1 MTSML
6 SSRQR
11 GAVRLAW
18 RFIAPYRGRV
28 LGALLALLFTAA
40 ITLSMGQG
48 IKLLVDQG
56 LATQSPAALRH
67 SLLLFFV
74 LVLALAFG
82 TYTRFYL
89 VSWIGERVVADIRRR
104 VFDHLIELHP
114 GFYESNRSSEIQSRL
129 TADTTLLQ
137 SVIGSSLSMALRNL
151 IMLIGGSIL
160 LVVTN
165 PKLSGI
171 VLLALPLVV
180 APILLF
186 GRRVR
191 ALSRQSQDRV
201 ADVGSYVGE
210 VLGQI
215 KTVQAYNHQDED
227 KRRFGESAEAAFD
240 VARKRIAQRSWLITV
255 VIVLVLGAVGVMLW
269 VGGMDVI
276 AGRISGGEL
285 AAFVF
290 YSLIVGSSFGT
301 LSEVIGE
308 LQRAAG
314 AAERIGELLR
324 SRNAIVAP
332 ERPQPLQ
339 RPVQGRIEL
348 QGVRFAYPSRAD
360 SYAIDGVDLQVA
372 AGETLALVGP
382 SGAGKST
389 LFDLLL
395 RFFDPQQ
402 GRILIDGVPIDQLD
416 PRELRACF
424 ALVSQTPAL
433 FYGSIED
440 NIRYGRLDASQ
451 AEVEAAARAAHAHE
465 FIQRLPQGY
474 QTHLGEAGLGLSGG
488 QRQRLAIARALLAD
502 APILLL
508 DEATSALDAESEHLI
523 QQALPSLMAGR
534 TTLVIAH
541 RLATVKQADRIA
553 VIERGRLAAIGR
565 HWPACRADRQQRAV
579 CAPGRAAVR
588 QLALRLDGGGG
599 AGRGDDDRR
608 HGQPLPPE
616 QLLAEEDQAT
626 ERGDRRLQAH
636 QHAEGTRGH
645 ACQGD
650 HFQAV
655 RQRR

>member
-1 MTSML
+1 ML
-6 SSRQR
+6 SILPSRQR
-11 GAVRLAW
+11 NALRMAW

-56 LATQSPAALRH
+56 LATQSPAALQQ
-67 SLLLFFV
+67 SIAVFFV
-74 LVLALAFG
+74 LVIALAIG
-82 TYTRFYL
+82 TFTRFYL
-89 VSWIGERVVADIRRR
+89 VSWIGERFVADIRKR
-104 VFDHLIELHP
+104 VFNHLIDLHP

-151 IMLIGGSIL
+151 IMLIGGSVL

-165 PKLSGI
+165 AKLSGI
-171 VLLALPLVV
+171 VLMALPLVV
-180 APILLF
+180 APILIF

-215 KTVQAYNHQDED
+215 KTVQAYNHQAED
-227 KRRFGESAEAAFD
+227 MRRFGLSAEAAFD
-240 VARKRIAQRSWLITV
+240 TARQRIAQRAWLITV

-276 AGRISGGEL
+276 AGRISGGDL

-314 AAERIGELLR
+314 AAERIAELLQAR
-324 SRNAIVAP
+324 KEITPPDTDCQVLS
-332 ERPQPLQ
+332 Q
-339 RPVQGRIEL
+339 PVQGRIDL
-348 QGVRFAYPSRAD
+348 QGVRFAYPSRPER
-360 SYAIDGVDLQVA
+360 YAVDGIDLQVP
-372 AGETLALVGP
+372 AGQTLALVGP

-402 GRILIDGVPIDQLD
+402 GRILIDGQPIQQLD
-416 PRELRACF
+416 PHELRRCF
-424 ALVSQTPAL
+424 ALVSQNPAL
-433 FYGSIED
+433 FFGSVED
-440 NIRYGRLDASQ
+440 NIRYGKTDASLD
-451 AEVEAAARAAHAHE
+451 EVMAAAKAAHAHD
-465 FIQRLPQGY
+465 FIMQMPDGY
-474 QTHLGEAGLGLSGG
+474 QTHLGDAGLGLSGG
-488 QRQRLAIARALLAD
+488 QRQRLAIARALLVD

-523 QQALPSLMAGR
+523 QQALPHLMQGR

-541 RLATVKQADRIA
+541 RLATVKSADRIA
-553 VIERGRLAAIGR
+553 VIEHGQLAAIGTHNELVASSPLYAR
-565 HWPACRADRQQRAV
+565 L
-579 CAPGRAAVR
+579 AA
-588 QLALRLDGGGG
+588 
-599 AGRGDDDRR
+599 
-608 HGQPLPPE
+608 
-616 QLLAEEDQAT
+616 
-626 ERGDRRLQAH
+626 LQFS
-636 QHAEGTRGH
+636 HAESVGETET
-645 ACQGD
+645 A
-650 HFQAV
+650 
-655 RQRR
+655 

>member
-1 MTSML
+1 MLSIL

-11 GAVRLAW
+11 NALRMAW
-18 RFIAPYRGRV
+18 RFIAPYRWRV
-28 LGALLALLFTAA
+28 VGALLALMFTAA

-56 LATQSPAALRH
+56 LATQSAQALQQ
-67 SLLLFFV
+67 SIGLFFV
-74 LVLALAFG
+74 LVLALAIG
-82 TYTRFYL
+82 TFTRFYL
-89 VSWIGERVVADIRRR
+89 VSWIGERFVADIRKR
-104 VFDHLIELHP
+104 VFNHLIELHP

-151 IMLIGGSIL
+151 IMLIGGSVL

-180 APILLF
+180 APILIF

-191 ALSRQSQDRV
+191 ALSRLSQDRV

-215 KTVQAYNHQDED
+215 KTVQAYNHQSED
-227 KRRFGESAEAAFD
+227 KRRFGLSAEAAFD
-240 VARKRIAQRSWLITV
+240 IARKRIAQRAWLITV

-290 YSLIVGSSFGT
+290 YSLIVGGSFGT

-314 AAERIGELLR
+314 AAERIAELLQA
-324 SRNAIVAP
+324 RNEITPPATDALHLTP
-332 ERPQPLQ
+332 PL
-339 RPVQGRIEL
+339 QGRIEL
-348 QGVRFAYPSRAD
+348 QGLRFAYPSRPGSFAVD
-360 SYAIDGVDLQVA
+360 GIDLKVA
-372 AGETLALVGP
+372 SGETLALVGP

-402 GRILIDGVPIDQLD
+402 GRILIDGQPIERLD
-416 PRELRACF
+416 PRELRGCF
-424 ALVSQTPAL
+424 ALVSQNPAL
-433 FYGSIED
+433 FFGSVED
-440 NIRYGRLDASQ
+440 NIRYGRTDASH

-465 FIQRLPQGY
+465 FIMKLPEGY
-474 QTHLGEAGLGLSGG
+474 QTHLGDAGLGLSGG
-488 QRQRLAIARALLAD
+488 QRQRLAIARALLVD

-523 QQALPSLMAGR
+523 QQALPRLMAGR

-541 RLATVKQADRIA
+541 RLATVKSADRIA
-553 VIERGRLAAIGR
+553 VIEQGKLVAIGKHAELVASSPLYARLA
-565 HWPACRADRQQRAV
+565 
-579 CAPGRAAVR
+579 
-588 QLALRLDGGGG
+588 
-599 AGRGDDDRR
+599 
-608 HGQPLPPE
+608 E
-616 QLLAEEDQAT
+616 
-626 ERGDRRLQAH
+626 LQFSH
-636 QHAEGTRGH
+636 EVETVG
-645 ACQGD
+645 
-650 HFQAV
+650 
-655 RQRR
+655 

>member
-1 MTSML
+1 MLSIL

-11 GAVRLAW
+11 NALRMAW

-28 LGALLALLFTAA
+28 FGALLALMFTAA

-56 LATQSPAALRH
+56 LATQSPAALQQ
-67 SLLLFFV
+67 SIGLFFV
-74 LVLALAFG
+74 LVLALAIG
-82 TYTRFYL
+82 TFTRFYL
-89 VSWIGERVVADIRRR
+89 VSWIGERFVADIRKR
-104 VFDHLIELHP
+104 VFNHLIELHP

-151 IMLIGGSIL
+151 IMLVGGSVL

-165 PKLSGI
+165 AKLSGI
-171 VLLALPLVV
+171 VLMALPLVV
-180 APILLF
+180 APILIF

-215 KTVQAYNHQDED
+215 KTVQAYNHQNED
-227 KRRFGESAEAAFD
+227 KRRFGLSAEAAFD
-240 VARKRIAQRSWLITV
+240 TARQRIAQRAWLITV

-290 YSLIVGSSFGT
+290 YSLIVGSAFGT

-314 AAERIGELLR
+314 AAERIAELLQA
-324 SRNAIVAP
+324 RNEITPPASDALH
-332 ERPQPLQ
+332 LQ
-339 RPVQGRIEL
+339 QPVQGRIEL
-348 QGVRFAYPSRAD
+348 QGLRFAYPSRPGSFAV
-360 SYAIDGVDLQVA
+360 DGIDLQVA

-402 GRILIDGVPIDQLD
+402 GRILIDGVPIQQLD
-416 PRELRACF
+416 PRELRSSF
-424 ALVSQTPAL
+424 ALVSQNPAL
-433 FYGSIED
+433 FFGSVED
-440 NIRYGRLDASQ
+440 NIRYGKTTASL
-451 AEVEAAARAAHAHE
+451 AEVEAAAKAAHAHE
-465 FIQRLPQGY
+465 FIMKLPDGY
-474 QTHLGEAGLGLSGG
+474 QTHLGDAGLGLSGG
-488 QRQRLAIARALLAD
+488 QRQRLAIARALLVD

-523 QQALPSLMAGR
+523 QQALPPLMEGR

-541 RLATVKQADRIA
+541 RLATVKSADRIA
-553 VIERGRLAAIGR
+553 VIEHGKLAAIGTHSELVSSSPLYAR
-565 HWPACRADRQQRAV
+565 LAELQFSNETE
-579 CAPGRAAVR
+579 AAV
-588 QLALRLDGGGG
+588 
-599 AGRGDDDRR
+599 
-608 HGQPLPPE
+608 
-616 QLLAEEDQAT
+616 
-626 ERGDRRLQAH
+626 
-636 QHAEGTRGH
+636 
-645 ACQGD
+645 
-650 HFQAV
+650 
-655 RQRR
+655 

>member
-1 MTSML
+1 MLSIL

-11 GAVRLAW
+11 NALRMAW

-28 LGALLALLFTAA
+28 FGALLALMFTAA

-56 LATQSPAALRH
+56 LATQSPAALQQ
-67 SLLLFFV
+67 SIGLFFV
-74 LVLALAFG
+74 LVLALAIG
-82 TYTRFYL
+82 TFTRFYL
-89 VSWIGERVVADIRRR
+89 VSWIGERFVADIRKR
-104 VFDHLIELHP
+104 VFNHLIELHP

-151 IMLIGGSIL
+151 IMLVGGSVL

-165 PKLSGI
+165 AKLSGI
-171 VLLALPLVV
+171 VLMALPLVV
-180 APILLF
+180 APILIF

-215 KTVQAYNHQDED
+215 KTVQAYNHQNED
-227 KRRFGESAEAAFD
+227 KRRFGLSAEAAFD
-240 VARKRIAQRSWLITV
+240 TARQRIAQRAWLITV

-290 YSLIVGSSFGT
+290 YSLIVGSAFGT

-314 AAERIGELLR
+314 AAERIAELLQA
-324 SRNAIVAP
+324 RNEITPPASDAVHL
-332 ERPQPLQ
+332 PQL
-339 RPVQGRIEL
+339 VQGRIEL
-348 QGVRFAYPSRAD
+348 QGLRFAYPSRPGSFAV
-360 SYAIDGVDLQVA
+360 DGIDLQVA

-402 GRILIDGVPIDQLD
+402 GRILIDGVPIQQLD
-416 PRELRACF
+416 PRELRSSF
-424 ALVSQTPAL
+424 ALVSQNPAL
-433 FYGSIED
+433 FFGSVED
-440 NIRYGRLDASQ
+440 NIRYGRTDASL
-451 AEVEAAARAAHAHE
+451 AEVEAAAKAAHAHE
-465 FIQRLPQGY
+465 FIMKLPNGY
-474 QTHLGEAGLGLSGG
+474 QTHLGDAGLGLSGG
-488 QRQRLAIARALLAD
+488 QRQRLAIARALLVD

-523 QQALPSLMAGR
+523 QQALPPLMEGR

-541 RLATVKQADRIA
+541 RLATVKSADRIA
-553 VIERGRLAAIGR
+553 VIEHGKLAAIGT
-565 HWPACRADRQQRAV
+565 HSELV
-579 CAPGRAAVR
+579 SSS
-588 QLALRLDGGGG
+588 
-599 AGRGDDDRR
+599 
-608 HGQPLPPE
+608 PLYAR
-616 QLLAEEDQAT
+616 LAE
-626 ERGDRRLQAH
+626 LQFSNE
-636 QHAEGTRGH
+636 AE
-645 ACQGD
+645 A
-650 HFQAV
+650 AN
-655 RQRR
+655 

>member
-1 MTSML
+1 MPAIL

-11 GAVRLAW
+11 GALRMAW
-18 RFIAPYRGRV
+18 AFIAPYRWRV
-28 LGALLALLFTAA
+28 AGALLALLFTAA

-56 LATQSPAALRH
+56 LATQSPEALRH
-67 SLLLFFV
+67 SILLFFV
-74 LVLALAFG
+74 LVIALAIG

-89 VSWIGERVVADIRRR
+89 VSWVGERFVADIRKR
-104 VFDHLIELHP
+104 VFNHLIGLHP
-114 GFYESNRSSEIQSRL
+114 GFYERNRSSEIQSRL

-151 IMLIGGSIL
+151 IMLVGGMAL
-160 LVVTN
+160 LIVTN

-180 APILLF
+180 APILIF

-191 ALSRQSQDRV
+191 ELSRLSQDRV

-215 KTVQAYNHQDED
+215 KTVQAYNHQTED
-227 KRRFGESAEAAFD
+227 QRRFGLSAEAAFD
-240 VARKRIAQRSWLITV
+240 TARKRIAQRAWLITV

-314 AAERIGELLR
+314 AAERIAELLQA
-324 SRNAIVAP
+324 RNEIVAP
-332 ERPQPLQ
+332 AESALPLAQ
-339 RPVQGRIEL
+339 PVQGRIAL
-348 QGVRFAYPSRAD
+348 QQVVFAYPSRPD
-360 SYAIDGVDLQVA
+360 SRAIDAIDLSIA
-372 AGETLALVGP
+372 PGETLAIVGP

-402 GRILIDGVPIDQLD
+402 GRILIDGQPIERLD
-416 PRELRACF
+416 PHELRRSF
-424 ALVSQTPAL
+424 ALVSQNPAL
-433 FYGSIED
+433 FFGSVED
-440 NIRYGRLDASQ
+440 NIRYGRLDASA
-451 AEVEAAARAAHAHE
+451 AEVEAAARAAHAHG
-465 FIQRLPQGY
+465 FIMKLPEGY
-474 QTHLGEAGLGLSGG
+474 QTHLGDAGLGLSGG
-488 QRQRLAIARALLAD
+488 QRQRLAIARALLVD

-523 QQALPSLMAGR
+523 QQALPGLMRGR

-541 RLATVKQADRIA
+541 RLATVKSADRIA
-553 VIERGRLAAIGR
+553 VLDHGRLVAVGR
-565 HWPACRADRQQRAV
+565 HAELVGSNPLYARLA
-579 CAPGRAAVR
+579 
-588 QLALRLDGGGG
+588 QLQFG
-599 AGRGDDDRR
+599 
-608 HGQPLPPE
+608 
-616 QLLAEEDQAT
+616 
-626 ERGDRRLQAH
+626 ERS
-636 QHAEGTRGH
+636 
-645 ACQGD
+645 
-650 HFQAV
+650 
-655 RQRR
+655 